1 MRTLITIDDHE
12 AAAFFALCKERG
24 WSRAK
29 GFREGARLL
38 LKHHHHHRQQENP
51 QQVHAFGL
59 WRNRAIDGVAYQ
71 QQLRDAWS

>member
-1 MRTLITIDDHE
+1 MRTIITIDDQE
-12 AAAFFALCKERG
+12 AAAFFALCQERG

-38 LKHHHHHRQQENP
+38 LKHHRHRQEENP

-59 WRNRAIDGVAYQ
+59 WKDRACDSVVFQ
-71 QQLRDAWS
+71 QQLRDEWS